1 MYSQLPVKEVYK
13 IYLLKKKQKTDKEM
27 LYLDR
32 KIRRAD
38 EIIEIL
44 EHKLE
49 VGAWSQVN
57 YVNYVNYWNIN

>member
-49 VGAWSQVN
+49 VVAWSQVN
-57 YVNYVNYWNIN
+57 YVNYVNYWNVN